1 MENQRETSSISGC
14 FLRTYWMILGNF
26 ALFICAA
33 IIANKHVS
41 AYFTLSAVDA
51 VYWAFALTAGLA
63 KFTDVR
69 WFKGQTSM
77 GEPATMK
84 DVVRYEAILAVVAVA
99 VWILAHV
106 IAKAHS

>member
-1 MENQRETSSISGC
+1 MDNQPETDSISGC
-14 FLRTYWMILGNF
+14 FLRIYWMILGSF

-63 KFTDVR
+63 RLIDVR

-77 GEPATMK
+77 GKPATMK
-84 DVVRYEAILAVVAVA
+84 DVVRYEAILTVVAVA
-99 VWILAHV
+99 LWVLAHV
-106 IAKAHS
+106 IAKAR